1 VAYLE
6 ANTEPV
12 GFDFAAAQRLI
23 AELLNTAQALRATRA
38 ARRTMANRALVDWKG
53 TFARQFA
60 ADMATG
66 EADAE
71 RLAGTFEHAAD
82 QVRMLARSAEQ
93 EQVRRAQAQK
103 YEEQQRKRSNLQK
116 VEDLVGLGDDD
127 VPPPPLPA
135 TPPSVDLGGPRISP
149 VRLDANRK

>member
-1 VAYLE
+1 LE

-12 GFDFAAAQRLI
+12 GFDFAAAQRLT
-23 AELLNTAQALRATRA
+23 AEFLNAAQALRATRA

-53 TFARQFA
+53 TFAGRFA

-82 QVRMLARSAEQ
+82 QIRMLIRSAEQ
-93 EQVRRAQAQK
+93 EQDRRAQAQK
-103 YEEQQRKRSNLQK
+103 YEQQQQKRSNLQK
-116 VEDLVGLGDDD
+116 LEDLVGLGDDD
-127 VPPPPLPA
+127 VPPPPPPA
-135 TPPSVDLGGPRISP
+135 TPPNVDLGGPRLTP
-149 VRLDANRK
+149 AQLDANRK